1 MDIIWFLPIE
11 QAKKLP
17 GAKEIEVEKTE
28 GPNKIKVPAITT
40 TAPLTQFKSDE
51 LTVIV
56 RPKKDESGIVIP
68 NEYIVLS
75 AFPGDPSI
83 PRASEW
89 GGKYAVI
96 IPEEKGIEETINEVL
111 SKHRKKYK
119 NSLDENFLSEDVSDD
134 EIEKA
139 VAAALKISPDQVV
152 DHEPSEEEKVNE
164 AAGILGT
171 IAFGISAAGLVPT
184 LLTLLGDKTNEIHRR
199 VGLSPEEQ
207 IELRKLD
214 KFIKEKEKY
223 IANLDA
229 KNDPKEDKEREKLDK
244 ALHLK
249 DEKFGDKTGNKFK
262 KWAHKLHGW
271 YITPI
276 LKTLQFAAWTAEKFG
291 KKTELSDP
299 EYREKVANIV
309 YAVIM
314 ALAAGYGA
322 IDSLLHLK
330 GVADVATFIGKSVKA
345 GKSVQEIIKG
355 ALLLI

>member
-1 MDIIWFLPIE
+1 MKTYMNEIKRMQFLAGVI
-11 QAKKLP
+11 
-17 GAKEIEVEKTE
+17 TE
-28 GPNKIKVPAITT
+28 G
-40 TAPLTQFKSDE
+40 Q
-51 LTVIV
+51 
-56 RPKKDESGIVIP
+56 
-68 NEYIVLS
+68 
-75 AFPGDPSI
+75 
-83 PRASEW
+83 
-89 GGKYAVI
+89 
-96 IPEEKGIEETINEVL
+96 
-111 SKHRKKYK
+111 YK
-119 NSLDENFLSEDVSDD
+119 NSLDEDSLSEDVSDD

-171 IAFGISAAGLVPT
+171 IAFGISVAGLVPT
-184 LLTLLGDKTNEIHRR
+184 LLTLLGDKTNEIYKR

-229 KNDPKEDKEREKLDK
+229 KNDPKEDKERKKLDK

-249 DEKFGDKTGNKFK
+249 DKKFGDKTGNKFK

-271 YITPI
+271 YIIPI
-276 LKTLQFAAWTAEKFG
+276 LKTLQFTAWTAEKFG

-330 GVADVATFIGKSVKA
+330 GVTDVATFIGKSVKA
-345 GKSVQEIIKG
+345 GKSTQEIIKG